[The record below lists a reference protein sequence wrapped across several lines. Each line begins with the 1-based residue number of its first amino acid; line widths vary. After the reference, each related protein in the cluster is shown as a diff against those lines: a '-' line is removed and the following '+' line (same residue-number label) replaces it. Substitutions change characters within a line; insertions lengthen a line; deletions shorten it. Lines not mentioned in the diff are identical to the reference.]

1 MRLRLQLQ
9 KTKIGRVLSVIGLTA
24 LLVSC
29 GVSTKRDV
37 SLQGAKELFKKRLMT
52 NQSSDEEKQSQQDT
66 ALRVQAENMKN
77 RRRLLQVRIP
87 EGFDSA
93 GIGPLDVLS
102 ASGMSN
108 VTSQQNYVRSKQ
120 ALEVKQ
126 RALKINQ
133 DGLAKSDRD
142 FAKVSALAEQ
152 EYLFDI
158 EKILLGEISRLETDI
173 KAAQQSLVIGSKS
186 QALTDASI
194 LFGRNRLAAQDE
206 LVDLQKSFFFVG
218 GDVVTG
224 VSLGR
229 MNGLDGTVKSR
240 QLSANFNGLTLP
252 AALQSLS
259 KSIGLSV
266 YLSPDLRQS
275 SDKVFLN
282 VVRSDVLDIIDI
294 LIDTYDI
301 ALAYDRDMGIARF
314 YTQAEF
320 NKRLK
325 SAIAFA
331 SAHNEQALVYQ
342 NIQSLK
348 KQRQQIFELY
358 SRYFNKPGEA
368 ARLTSI
374 EAQLIL
380 DEALTIEVPQVLV
393 QLKELAIR
401 RQKDVTIAQVQA
413 DNQRQLLLD
422 EIFTLNQEIE
432 LLEIVVGNAEAGFE
446 ASRQMASAMPDT
458 APAAAPAAATHK
470 SKNATN
476 IMQPSVTGR
485 RLIELER
492 QRVSVIRDPSLAT
505 NQPIY
510 TESFTIF
517 YQNSEDIKSALNTYF
532 DQIYPA
538 DRPIPEASGGG
549 LEARN
554 LGRTPAIQPENAAN
568 DGENAAQIGN
578 AGPRAP
584 DISLTP
590 VADNRLRDQ
599 DFQPPKIESNKT
611 SIILTGLKTDIDLA
625 HQLIDDLDIPAKQVL
640 VEVFMVNV
648 TRNWQRKLEVQ
659 IDSVLGA
666 IKAEGRAVEFISNV
680 AQQSLNNR
688 ISIMPDEGGSVNA
701 LIDFMEVNNIGR
713 TISSPTILAKDRVA
727 ANINRT
733 VTRFR
738 EVRNQVPTGTLNADG
753 IPVTSTEVTY
763 EPVEASLNLS
773 VTPTINVLNDH
784 VTLEINF
791 EDSSF
796 IGEDANSPQLSNN
809 ITTTLNAAPG
819 DVIVLAGL
827 YKESNKRNRET
838 LPGLSGVP
846 FLGPLLGGSVD
857 DQLQSDE
864 LVIFLAPTVITP
876 QTGIVPANAVR

>member
-29 GVSTKRDV
+29 GVSAKRDV

-52 NQSSDEEKQSQQDT
+52 NQSSEEEKQSQQDT
-66 ALRVQAENMKN
+66 ALRVQADNMKN

-87 EGFDSA
+87 EGFDGA
-93 GIGPLDVLS
+93 GMGPLDVLS

-108 VTSQQNYVRSKQ
+108 VSSQQNYVRSKQ

-133 DGLAKSDRD
+133 DGLAKSDQE
-142 FAKVSALAEQ
+142 FAKVNALAEQ

-173 KAAQQSLVIGSKS
+173 KAAEQSLVIGSKS
-186 QALTDASI
+186 QALADASI

-229 MNGLDGTVKSR
+229 VNGLDGIVKSR

-252 AALQSLS
+252 AALKSLS
-259 KSIGLSV
+259 KSIDLSV

-275 SDKVFLN
+275 SEKVFLN
-282 VVRSDVLDIIDI
+282 VMRSDVLDIIDI

-331 SAHNEQALVYQ
+331 SAHNEQALIYQ
-342 NIQSLK
+342 NIQSMK

-358 SRYFNKPGEA
+358 SRYFNKPGEE
-368 ARLTSI
+368 ARLSSI

-401 RQKDVTIAQVQA
+401 RQKELTVGQVQA

-422 EIFTLNQEIE
+422 EIFTLKQEIE
-432 LLEIVVGNAEAGFE
+432 LLEIVMANAEAGFA
-446 ASRQMASAMPDT
+446 ASRQMVSATPET
-458 APAAAPAAATHK
+458 SPAAAKNMPNGSATMSPA
-470 SKNATN
+470 
-476 IMQPSVTGR
+476 VTGR

-517 YQNSEDIKSALNTYF
+517 YQNSDDIKSALNTYF

-538 DRPIPEASGGG
+538 DRPLPETSNGGS
-549 LEARN
+549 LAARN
-554 LGRTPAIQPENAAN
+554 LGRAPAIQAENAAN
-568 DGENAAQIGN
+568 NGENGGAPTGN

-590 VADNRLRDQ
+590 LADNRLRDQ

-659 IDSVLGA
+659 IESVLGA
-666 IKAEGRAVEFISNV
+666 IRAEGRAVEFISNV

-763 EPVEASLNLS
+763 EPVEASLNLT